1 VHPDVQKA
9 DNQHTDQG
17 SRRLHGHFQY
27 REKSAQTIW
36 LDGVEYICLK
46 EKQFPPGSC
55 FLASL
60 HKIPYTLRLLC
71 NKMLESKSFG
81 SVIIL

>member
-1 VHPDVQKA
+1 MYRIYKYHVHPDVQKA

-46 EKQFPPGSC
+46 EKQFLRELLSC
-55 FLASL
+55 EF
-60 HKIPYTLRLLC
+60 T
-71 NKMLESKSFG
+71 
-81 SVIIL
+81 